1 MYVPLDIPSQASN
14 HNIATM
20 PEADGL
26 RKPGL
31 GSTMIVTSHEQQA
44 RLVSD
49 QLRYES
55 GPWHHTPRNDHLD
68 ESDRLLGHCDE
79 PLPEEIVTSLYM
91 QQVSA
96 DFTIVIRPPSLEY
109 SIPSKNFLFV
119 KTLTREEN
127 QDFIANKFADWHNQA
142 IACLSKY
149 NKFVELLAIM
159 DRGIDYKSY
168 CARQEAE
175 TY

>member
-1 MYVPLDIPSQASN
+1 
-14 HNIATM
+14 M
-20 PEADGL
+20 PEADGP
-26 RKPGL
+26 RKPSL
-31 GSTMIVTSHEQQA
+31 ASTMIVNSRPSLSPTNF
-44 RLVSD
+44 D
-49 QLRYES
+49 T
-55 GPWHHTPRNDHLD
+55 WHHTTRNDHLD
-68 ESDRLLGHCDE
+68 EPDRLIGHCDE

-91 QQVSA
+91 QQVGA

-149 NKFVELLAIM
+149 NKFVELLGIM
-159 DRGIDYKSY
+159 DRGIDYKAY
-168 CARQEAE
+168 CARREAE